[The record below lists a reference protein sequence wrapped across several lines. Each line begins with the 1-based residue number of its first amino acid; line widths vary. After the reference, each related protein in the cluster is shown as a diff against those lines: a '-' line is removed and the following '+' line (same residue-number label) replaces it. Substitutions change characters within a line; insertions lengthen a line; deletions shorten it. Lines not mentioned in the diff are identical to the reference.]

1 MIGTLILAFVP
12 LLLFYLYRKLH
23 YHRFTQFSPYP
34 QPQPSLIWGHLK
46 TIHEFTSKGE
56 PERHIDEVLLEI
68 KAHLNHPPLF
78 VLDLRPIQYP
88 LCVIGDHE
96 VAEQISRS
104 SKEFPYSMTKS
115 PTIKDLHSLIG
126 MGSILGANGEEW
138 KTLRK
143 RFNPGFA
150 PQHLMTLLPQ
160 IVAMSRRFV
169 ETLDRHAKSG
179 EEFRL
184 DVPCINLTFDIIG
197 AIVMDT
203 DFRAQCAPHQQSE
216 ITQLFRDLVRGY
228 PMPGGMSWDSINP
241 WARLKRRWVTVRFDK
256 YLRAHI
262 EQKFADLRTTP
273 TGGGKSSRS
282 ILALSLQDIAS
293 LDDKV
298 IAQTSDQLKSFLFAG
313 YDTTSIVLQWTF
325 YELSRTPRALQ
336 AVRAELAALFGSD
349 PAPTVVWERLTAP
362 GGEHLLNQMPYT
374 SAVIKE
380 VLRVHPPSGSA
391 RLSAPDTGFTVQLPG
406 GEALCLDGMVVYNCA
421 TLIHRDEAVYGA
433 TKDVFR
439 PERWLDSSDH
449 EKQEIPASAWRPF
462 ERGPRNC
469 IGQELATLE
478 VRVILACTVR
488 RYDVTKVGLGE
499 AVRDEK
505 GQPVMGAQ
513 GQFAVRSQLFNTMQ
527 ITAKPVDGTRV
538 RIAFAAEGGA
548 GSF

>member
-1 MIGTLILAFVP
+1 MIGTLTLAFVP
-12 LLLFYLYRKLH
+12 LLLFYLYRKLQ
-23 YHRFTQFSPYP
+23 YHRFTQLSPYP
-34 QPQPSLIWGHLK
+34 QPQPSLVWGHLK
-46 TIHEFTSKGE
+46 TIHEFMSKGE

-78 VLDLRPIQYP
+78 VLDLRPVQYP

-104 SKEFPYSMTKS
+104 SKEYPYSMTKS

-126 MGSILGANGEEW
+126 MGSIIAANGEEW
-138 KTLRK
+138 KTLRR

-150 PQHLMTLLPQ
+150 PQHLMTLLPR

-179 EEFRL
+179 VEFRL
-184 DVPCINLTFDIIG
+184 DEPCINLTFDIIG

-216 ITQLFRDLVRGY
+216 VYKLFRDLVRSY
-228 PMPGGMSWDSINP
+228 PMAGGMSWESVNL
-241 WARLKRRWVTVRFDK
+241 WGALKRRRLTVRFER

-262 EQKFADLRTTP
+262 SQKFADLRATP
-273 TGGGKSSRS
+273 TGRGN
-282 ILALSLQDIAS
+282 LQDIAT

-298 IAQTSDQLKSFLFAG
+298 LTQTSDQLKSFLFAG

-325 YELSRTPRALQ
+325 YELSRTPCALQ
-336 AVRAELAALFGSD
+336 AVRAELATLFGPD
-349 PAPTVVWERLTAP
+349 PSPVVVWERLTAP
-362 GGEHLLNQMPYT
+362 AGEHLLNQMPYT
-374 SAVIKE
+374 SAVIRE
-380 VLRVHPPSGSA
+380 VLRLHPPSGSA
-391 RLSAPDTGFTVQLPG
+391 RFTAPGTGFTVQLPG
-406 GEALCLDGMVVYNCA
+406 GEALCLDGMVVYNCE

-439 PERWLDSSDH
+439 PERWLESSDH
-449 EKQEIPASAWRPF
+449 EKQKIPASAWRAF

-488 RYDVTKVGLGE
+488 RYEITKVGLGE
-499 AVRDEK
+499 VVRDEM

-513 GQFAVRSQLFNTMQ
+513 GQFAARRELFNTMQ

-538 RIAFAAEGGA
+538 RVALAAEDGA
-548 GSF
+548 GSV